1 MVKRKKTSGDVIKMN
16 ITAPAPSADWPMI
29 QIFRYPY
36 GLAAKKSK
44 LVAKIFPDE
53 KESKT
58 KVALNIGKAIVDGSK
73 VLSKWFK

>member
-1 MVKRKKTSGDVIKMN
+1 MTKRKRTSGDVIKIN
-16 ITAPAPSADWPMI
+16 ITAPASSADWPMI

-36 GLAAKKSK
+36 GLRAKKSK

-53 KESKT
+53 KESK
-58 KVALNIGKAIVDGSK
+58 KKIALEIGKAIIDNSK

>member
-1 MVKRKKTSGDVIKMN
+1 MAKQKKTSGDVIKIN

-36 GLAAKKSK
+36 GLRAKKSK

-53 KESKT
+53 KESKR
-58 KVALNIGKAIVDGSK
+58 KVALKIGKSIIDNSK
-73 VLSKWFK
+73 VFSEWFQ